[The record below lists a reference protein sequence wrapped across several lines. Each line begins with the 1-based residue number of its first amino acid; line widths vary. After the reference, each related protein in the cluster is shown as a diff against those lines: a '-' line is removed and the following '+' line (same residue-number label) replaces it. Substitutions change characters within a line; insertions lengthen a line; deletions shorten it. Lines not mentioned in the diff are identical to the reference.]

1 MNILITG
8 NFNKLKMDRTLWY
21 TINYEELEKLNEK
34 DKEKEVDIKNEAE
47 DREKNEPVNNS
58 EQEEALTK
66 EENENQLE
74 TLGNDKSAKCPYQYQ
89 RFLQRFQINQSIE
102 DKENEK
108 DGHIDIQSQQINYY
122 KEIINNCEVDYIDER
137 YKDAVIHAIKLLFLD
152 AESKNRIKI
161 GENIIP
167 TEIVRNDF
175 KRLNFFIIEHAL
187 YKFKEASKEIKIK
200 NTVAYLKT
208 CIYNSIHQMNLD
220 TDSELRYEGL
230 I

>member
-1 MNILITG
+1 MPSPIPEISTEIS
-8 NFNKLKMDRTLWY
+8 TE
-21 TINYEELEKLNEK
+21 I
-34 DKEKEVDIKNEAE
+34 
-47 DREKNEPVNNS
+47 S
-58 EQEEALTK
+58 
-66 EENENQLE
+66 NQ
-74 TLGNDKSAKCPYQYQ
+74 S
-89 RFLQRFQINQSIE
+89 INQSIE
-102 DKENEK
+102 DKENGK
-108 DGHIDIQSQQINYY
+108 DGHIDIQSQQINSY

-152 AESKNRIKI
+152 AENKNRIKI

-167 TEIVRNDF
+167 TEIVRNDL
-175 KRLNFFIIEHAL
+175 KKLNFFIIEHAL

-208 CIYNSIHQMNLD
+208 CIYNSIHEMNLD